1 MASKKLREAI
11 ELVKKGDK
19 ISARQMLV
27 EILRADPKNELAWL
41 WLSVCVDDMEQKKY
55 CLKRALSINPN
66 SQYARKA
73 LAKLNQSSNPYD
85 AASPSPT
92 ELKAPTGSQE
102 SPQPIGLS
110 APESGQSGESGKK
123 QNFSGEDKTSSA
135 FLNIISGFLG
145 IFIAAIIIIILGTL
159 CSGSNEISSSP
170 GAEGS
175 GPPLSAVGFYC
186 RESTKRYMSK
196 IRPLVSEF
204 NDTMKLASS
213 TARIALS
220 PVVKDLQRIRRD
232 IANIQAPDCAREAND
247 LLIDGMDGVINAF
260 MLFMADASNITVAQE
275 MDWGLRSMTSALEQ
289 LMALADGR
297 PTPTPMVLPKNLP

>member
-1 MASKKLREAI
+1 
-11 ELVKKGDK
+11 
-19 ISARQMLV
+19 
-27 EILRADPKNELAWL
+27 
-41 WLSVCVDDMEQKKY
+41 
-55 CLKRALSINPN
+55 
-66 SQYARKA
+66 
-73 LAKLNQSSNPYD
+73 
-85 AASPSPT
+85 
-92 ELKAPTGSQE
+92 
-102 SPQPIGLS
+102 
-110 APESGQSGESGKK
+110 
-123 QNFSGEDKTSSA
+123 
-135 FLNIISGFLG
+135 
-145 IFIAAIIIIILGTL
+145 
-159 CSGSNEISSSP
+159 
-170 GAEGS
+170 
-175 GPPLSAVGFYC
+175 
-186 RESTKRYMSK
+186 MSK